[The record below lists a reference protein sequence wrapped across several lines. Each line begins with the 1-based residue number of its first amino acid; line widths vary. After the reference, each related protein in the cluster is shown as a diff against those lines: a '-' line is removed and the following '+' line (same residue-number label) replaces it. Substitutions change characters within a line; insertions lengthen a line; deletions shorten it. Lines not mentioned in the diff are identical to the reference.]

1 MIAVLRAL
9 WPDMRRHRAGMLL
22 VAFAMLGE
30 VTTELLM
37 PWPLKFVVDDVLF
50 ERHPGGARTLRTS
63 LSGHAL
69 HGLVLISLAALAIAA
84 FDALFSYLDMRG
96 SEMVAQRA
104 IYQLRRRLFAH
115 LQRQSMSFHHH
126 YETRVGD
133 LLSRL
138 SGDIQSLQD
147 LAAGGFSNLITNSL
161 VLALA
166 VSVMLVLDWRLALV
180 SVVLTVPLFV
190 LTRKTTIRMKLALRD
205 ARRQEGRVSAVLAES
220 LSSIKLIQAFGREKH
235 EESRL
240 EGASSQSLAANLEA
254 ALLQSRLN
262 PYITVFSTLATVGVM
277 AYAVLQVLSRAI
289 TPGEMLIFLGY
300 QRGMQS
306 PIRQLSKL
314 SYSVGKASAGVERIN
329 ETFARVPSV
338 SDTPG
343 AKPIK
348 ECFGGLVF
356 QRVTFGYRPDDPVL
370 REVSFEARPGQV
382 IAVVGATGSGKSTL
396 LSLLP
401 RFYDPWEGR
410 ILLDGCDIR
419 SLTAESLR
427 AQISLVLQD
436 SLIFRATI
444 RENIAYGRPDA
455 TATEIEAA
463 AAAAGVGR
471 IVERLVDGYDTVLS
485 ERGTSLSGG
494 EKQCIGI
501 ARAILKEAPIVVLDE
516 PTSSMDA
523 ATEELVM
530 EGVARLLEGRTGFII
545 AHRLTTIRRADL
557 VIVLEDGRIIE
568 QGAPRQLL
576 EDDRLFASFAR
587 SQGLSASSL

>member
-9 WPDMRRHRAGMLL
+9 WPDMRRHRAGLL
-22 VAFAMLGE
+22 LIAFAMLGE

-50 ERHPGGARTLRTS
+50 QRRPGGARTLQTS
-63 LSGHAL
+63 LGGHAL
-69 HGLVLISLAALAIAA
+69 HVLVLISVAALAIAV
-84 FDALFSYLDMRG
+84 FDAVFSYLDMRG
-96 SEMVAQRA
+96 SETVAQGA
-104 IYQLRRRLFAH
+104 IYELRRRLFAH

-166 VSVMLVLDWRLALV
+166 VGVMLVLDWRLALV

-220 LSSIKLIQAFGREKH
+220 LSSIKLVQAFGREKH

-240 EGASSQSLAANLEA
+240 AGASSQSLAANLEA

-262 PYITVFSTLATVGVM
+262 PYVTVFSTLATVGVT

-338 SDTPG
+338 SDAPDARSVTR
-343 AKPIK
+343 
-348 ECFGGLVF
+348 CQGGVTF
-356 QRVTFGYRPDDPVL
+356 ERVTFGYRAGSPVV
-370 REVSFEARPGQV
+370 RDISFEARPGQV
-382 IAVVGATGSGKSTL
+382 VAVVGATGSGKSTL

-401 RFYDPWEGR
+401 RFYDPWQGR
-410 ILLDGCDIR
+410 VLLDGCDIR
-419 SLTAESLR
+419 TLTAESLR
-427 AQISLVLQD
+427 AQVALVLQD

-444 RENIAYGRPDA
+444 RENVAYGRPDA
-455 TATEIEAA
+455 SRADIEAA
-463 AAAAGVGR
+463 AAAAGVQR
-471 IVERLVDGYDTVLS
+471 VVERLSDGYDTVVS
-485 ERGTSLSGG
+485 ERGASLSGG

-501 ARAILKEAPIVVLDE
+501 ARAMLKNAPIVVLDE

-523 ATEELVM
+523 ATEALVM
-530 EGVARLLEGRTGFII
+530 GGLERLLAGRTAFII

-557 VIVLEDGRIIE
+557 VIVLEDGRIVE
-568 QGAPRQLL
+568 QGTPRQLL